1 MSTTRPP
8 MLVAAAVAALLATS
22 VLVTPR
28 GAADESMLP
37 PPPPV
42 PLEVRDAERMAA
54 HTAAGITVSAGWE
67 PTVVFASDDP
77 WGLFDERDGV
87 RGWIDELPRLR
98 LAYDRAGR
106 LLVED
111 AAVVTDPARCYHL
124 SRVVRR
130 VGVGLPP
137 PAGPAIAE
145 QLEAWLEPPYFSA
158 GRAPAGVGPCTGTDR
173 SRWGFAIEQ
182 AEPLECAVPGR
193 DVWCATLAKWR
204 SDFGQR
210 DEWTA
215 THRAFDVRTGERLS
229 DDELH
234 PDLDL
239 VAFDV
244 LVNTAVCVMGGS
256 CDGVAAREGRI
267 HPTRTSLVV
276 ELSPGE
282 AAQPTHGSLR
292 LSIPRHILPL
302 TQTSP

>member
-158 GRAPAGVGPCTGTDR
+158 VRAPAGVGPCTGTDR

-215 THRAFDVRTGERLS
+215 THRAFDVTDGTRL
-229 DDELH
+229 DDSELH
-234 PDLDL
+234 DGLDVLALDL
-239 VAFDV
+239 LVADV
-244 LVNTAVCVMGGS
+244 LCAAGGR
-256 CDGVAAREGRI
+256 CDGVPPREGRI
-267 HPTRTSLVV
+267 HPTRDALSV

-282 AAQPTHGSLR
+282 GADPRHGSLLVR
-292 LSIPRHILPL
+292 IPRRSLPL
-302 TQTSP
+302 IGG